1 VGFGPMGVEFKWRR
15 NLFVWEEE
23 RGDKLTNLLTPIQL
37 SNSIDEWKCHYSTGG
52 IFSVSSFIAI
62 CPVF

>member
-37 SNSIDEWKCHYSTGG
+37 SNSIDE
-52 IFSVSSFIAI
+52 
-62 CPVF
+62 